1 MRRLLVY
8 IVLAVALLGCKPRGE
23 PPPAADKPY
32 PEASADVAALRDRG
46 VAWTNAEVRAFYVR
60 KVSAIAPANEQW
72 KKEGL
77 ASADRARKAYQM
89 RKDARLLARSMMT
102 DAKDVEALRARD
114 QAKYGSPDG
123 PTFDWLV
130 THEQQKGLSG
140 DAVDEAIVESAQRTD
155 RAVNEAFGL

>member
-1 MRRLLVY
+1 MRRLLVHVVV
-8 IVLAVALLGCKPRGE
+8 VLALLGCKPRGE

-32 PEASADVAALRDRG
+32 PDASAEVGALRERG

-60 KVSAIAPANEQW
+60 KVSAIGPANERW

-77 ASADRARKAYQM
+77 PSADRAQKAYQM
-89 RKDARLLARSMMT
+89 RKDARLLARAMMT
-102 DAKDVEALRARD
+102 DAKDVETLRARD

-123 PTFDWLV
+123 PTFEWLLS
-130 THEQQKGLSG
+130 HEQGKGLSG
-140 DAVDEAIVESAQRTD
+140 DAAYEAIVESAQRTD